1 MHLEKMS
8 AVVAGINWAG
18 IKHYKVLLCI

>member
-8 AVVAGINWAG
+8 AVVAGIN
-18 IKHYKVLLCI
+18 